1 MPYKKP
7 LTPEQK
13 AQARERNK
21 RYRLRKKE
29 ENEKMCNEVV
39 VVKIQLV
46 KKARGGGEFGC

>member
-29 ENEKMCNEVV
+29 ENEKAFKTLFPSEETPKTRLPMR
-39 VVKIQLV
+39 LP
-46 KKARGGGEFGC
+46 RLP